1 MADQY
6 LTDAAVLSDVGRR
19 LSHARLQANLTQAEL
34 AKRAGVGRST
44 VERLEAGNSTQLA
57 NFIRILRVLELL
69 EPVMRAVPEPGLSPM
84 ELLDSQAG
92 GRKRARGRAEA
103 QKSSGKPWQWAD
115 EQ

>member
-6 LTDAAVLSDVGRR
+6 LTDEAVLADVGRR

-34 AKRAGVGRST
+34 ARRAGVGRST

-69 EPVMRAVPEPGLSPM
+69 DPVMQAVPEPGLSPM
-84 ELLDSQAG
+84 ELLESQAG
-92 GRKRARGRAEA
+92 GRKRARSRAAAEKVPGR
-103 QKSSGKPWQWAD
+103 PWQWAD

>member
-6 LTDAAVLSDVGRR
+6 LTDEAVLADVGRR
-19 LSHARLQANLTQAEL
+19 LAHARLQANLTQAEL
-34 AKRAGVGRST
+34 ARRAGVGRST

-69 EPVMRAVPEPGLSPM
+69 EAVMQAVPEPGLSPM
-84 ELLDSQAG
+84 ELLESRAG
-92 GRKRARGRAEA
+92 GRKRARGRAEPEA
-103 QKSSGKPWQWAD
+103 PSAKPWRWAD